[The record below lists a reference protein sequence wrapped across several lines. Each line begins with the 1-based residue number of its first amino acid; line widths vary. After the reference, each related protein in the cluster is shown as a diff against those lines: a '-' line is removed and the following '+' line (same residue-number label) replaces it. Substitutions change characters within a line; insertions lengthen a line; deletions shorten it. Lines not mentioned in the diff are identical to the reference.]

1 MGRPTLSPLQCGS
14 FRCGRCR
21 PRLRRADGPARAA
34 GFTANKISA
43 DEKSKILQAARRA
56 ALRGTHGTHGTALCW
71 IVCGNNAHC
80 VGLYAATT
88 HTVLDCM
95 LQRRTLCGAHRRP
108 CIQCLRLTVP
118 KSCVDIA
125 AWPRSGRPP
134 VGGAD
139 GAGPPARPP
148 TAHSI
153 DDVGVACCAPRGAC
167 AAAPLPQ

>member
-1 MGRPTLSPLQCGS
+1 MGRPTVSPLQCGS
-14 FRCGRCR
+14 AWRSVAAGRGRDGRTDPRVPQASRRTRFRPTRSRRFCR
-21 PRLRRADGPARAA
+21 QRAA
-34 GFTANKISA
+34 P
-43 DEKSKILQAARRA
+43 RRA
-56 ALRGTHGTHGTALCW
+56 ALHGTALCW
-71 IVCGNNAHC
+71 IVCCNNAHC
-80 VGLYAATT
+80 VGFCAATT

-95 LQRRTLCGAHRRP
+95 LQRRTLTGRRP